1 MSKIWTLTKVLLKL
15 NYADFI
21 TDKKKR
27 WAYVFSFAAILFVGF
42 LLFGSIT
49 HAMYEGM
56 MYLRNELKK
65 RFPDL
70 LVDFSFENFGTARPN
85 IAALEYS
92 EIHHVSNLSANKT
105 DCQQIDK
112 IRNAFYN
119 WLKVMPPERVL
130 NGLLSIKGERALE
143 YFLTSLAGAPL
154 VAGDLSKL
162 DADTIERI
170 KKCCAAFKR
179 SVEKGALTTFEV
191 VCDSNTRDG
200 FIRRAD
206 DGRAILCLFNRTD
219 EVWTC
224 DMPGFSNAEN
234 GSPEI
239 SVKPHDCAM
248 FTRGV

>member
-1 MSKIWTLTKVLLKL
+1 MLFRSPFGDTDRKVMCFGTEWRF
-15 NYADFI
+15 FI
-21 TDKKKR
+21 TEQLISLAEKYKVDYFKLD
-27 WAYVFSFAAILFVGF
+27 FSTICSPYCTQEWGCHSTEHKFHKNYND
-42 LLFGSIT
+42 SMT
-49 HAMYEGM
+49 AMYEGM

-143 YFLTSLAGAPL
+143 YFLTSLTGAPL

-179 SVEKGALTTFEV
+179 SVEKGDRKSV
-191 VCDSNTRDG
+191 V
-200 FIRRAD
+200 
-206 DGRAILCLFNRTD
+206 
-219 EVWTC
+219 
-224 DMPGFSNAEN
+224 
-234 GSPEI
+234 
-239 SVKPHDCAM
+239 
-248 FTRGV
+248 